1 MGLSKIMESTEIFS
15 TFISL
20 TETEESNVC
29 GGESVVYST
38 NTVIYNKG
46 KSSWKKTEVKKQTVK
61 SAKKVLKT
69 AKTKIDKIPE
79 LGILK
84 DLSSL
89 LDFDW

>member
-1 MGLSKIMESTEIFS
+1 MKSTQIFS

-20 TETEESNVC
+20 TETEESSVC
-29 GGESVVYST
+29 GGESVVYSS
-38 NTVIYNKG
+38 NTVIYSKG
-46 KSSWKKTEVKKQTVK
+46 KSSWKKTQVKKQTVK

-69 AKTKIDKIPE
+69 AKIGKIAE

-84 DLSSL
+84 RLSSL